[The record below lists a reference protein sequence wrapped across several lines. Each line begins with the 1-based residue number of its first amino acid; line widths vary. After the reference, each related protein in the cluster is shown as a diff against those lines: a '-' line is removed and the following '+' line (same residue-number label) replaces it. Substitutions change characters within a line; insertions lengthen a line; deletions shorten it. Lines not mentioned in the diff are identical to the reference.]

1 MKQSDLKKNEKNG
14 GMHIRWKLFISFF
27 FVSMMILLILWSCQV
42 LFISSFYQYVKTGEL
57 KRATNEVIANLDS
70 DDSEAIFNRI
80 ILQGDIN
87 VRIINTSDFQNV
99 YSGGDGVTSATH
111 DIGDFE
117 VLRLYD
123 LAKANGGEVSQ
134 YYTYDRENEDF
145 LRDIHVTFHKSES
158 VNSTQSGENSSEKTD
173 GNTDTETG
181 AARKEIG
188 VQFFTGRPGFFRN
201 ERYVDDFLYV
211 KLATLDD
218 GTELMVISDVQVTP
232 LDSTISILKGQLE
245 VTSVLALIFSLIV
258 SFIISRNISRP
269 IVKLNDAALELA
281 RGKFDTEFSGK
292 GYREIEELSDTL
304 NYTARELGKANEFQR
319 ELLANV
325 SHDLRT
331 PLTMIGGY
339 AEVMRDI
346 PGENTPENVQVIID
360 ETKRLTAFV
369 NNILDLSKLQSGF
382 ETLKYDAV
390 CITDML
396 ESIRT
401 RYFNLT
407 KNDGYTVEIQ
417 ADDDAYVRCDE
428 AKISQAFYNLM
439 DNAVNHTGEDKTV
452 VIRQIVTD
460 KKVRI
465 EISDSGEGI
474 APEELPY
481 IWDRYY
487 RAKKTAHKRAV
498 VGSGIGLSIVKAI
511 MESMGQEYGVSSC
524 ISYYT
529 ASKARSARAR
539 RFGWNLTA

>member
-1 MKQSDLKKNEKNG
+1 MKPNNETKTASG
-14 GMHIRWKLFISFF
+14 KSGMHIRWKIFFSLF
-27 FVSMMILLILWSCQV
+27 FVSMLILLVLWSCQV
-42 LFISSFYQYVKTGEL
+42 LFISSFYQYVKTSEL
-57 KRATNEVIANLDS
+57 KSATDEVIANLDS
-70 DDSEAIFNRI
+70 DDSEAIFERI

-87 VRIINTSDFQNV
+87 VRIVNTSNLKSI
-99 YSGGDGVTSATH
+99 YSGGDGRISATH

-145 LRDIHVTFHKSES
+145 LQGIHVTFRHTADSES
-158 VNSTQSGENSSEKTD
+158 KQNGNSSEETD

-181 AARKEIG
+181 ATRKEIG
-188 VQFFTGRPGFFRN
+188 VQFFSGRPGFFRN
-201 ERYVDDFLYV
+201 DRYVDDFLYA

-232 LDSTISILKGQLE
+232 LDSTIAILKGQLE
-245 VTSVLALIFSLIV
+245 VTSVLALAISLIV
-258 SFIISRNISRP
+258 SFVISRNISRP

-304 NYTARELGKANEFQR
+304 NYTAKELGKASAFQH

-369 NNILDLSKLQSGF
+369 NNILDLTKLQSGF
-382 ETLKYDAV
+382 ETLKCDTV
-390 CITDML
+390 CLTDML

-401 RYFNLT
+401 RYFKLT

-417 ADDDAYVRCDE
+417 ADADAYVVCDE

-439 DNAVNHTGEDKTV
+439 DNAVNHTGADKTV
-452 VIRQIVTD
+452 VIRQILTD

-465 EISDSGEGI
+465 EIADSGEGI

-487 RAKKTAHKRAV
+487 RAKQTAHKRAV
-498 VGSGIGLSIVKAI
+498 VGSGIGLSIVKSVF
-511 MESMGQEYGVSSC
+511 ELHKLLYGVESEVGKG
-524 ISYYT
+524 T
-529 ASKARSARAR
+529 TFWVEFDRVKV
-539 RFGWNLTA
+539 

>member
-1 MKQSDLKKNEKNG
+1 MKQNNKG
-14 GMHIRWKLFISFF
+14 GMRIRWKIFFSFF
-27 FVSMMILLILWSCQV
+27 FVSMFILVVLWTCQV
-42 LFISSFYQYVKTGEL
+42 LLISSFYQHFKTGEL
-57 KRATNEVIANLDS
+57 KEATREVIEHLDS
-70 DDSEAIFNRI
+70 DNSENIFDRI

-87 VRIINTSDFQNV
+87 VRIVNLADLQSV
-99 YSGGDGVTSATH
+99 YTGGDGVISATH

-117 VLRLYD
+117 ILRLYD
-123 LAKANGGEVSQ
+123 LAKVNGGEVSR
-134 YYTYDRENEDF
+134 YYTYDRQNDDFFQSFSNSPKKGSQSSGTFREDANKK
-145 LRDIHVTFHKSES
+145 DSES
-158 VNSTQSGENSSEKTD
+158 TSDPTHN
-173 GNTDTETG
+173 
-181 AARKEIG
+181 RKEIG
-188 VQFFTGRPGFFRN
+188 VQFFPGRPGFFHNDRF
-201 ERYVDDFLYV
+201 VDDFLYA
-211 KLATLDD
+211 KLATLAD

-232 LDSTISILKGQLE
+232 LDSTVAILKGQLE

-258 SFIISRNISRP
+258 SLFVSRNISRP
-269 IVKLNDAALELA
+269 IVRLNDAALELA

-292 GYREIEELSDTL
+292 GYREIEQLSDTL
-304 NYTARELGKANEFQR
+304 NYTARELGKADKFQR

-382 ETLKYDAV
+382 EQLKCDTV

-396 ESIRT
+396 ESIRD
-401 RYFNLT
+401 RYCSLT
-407 KNDGYTVEIQ
+407 KNDGYSIEIHTDTE
-417 ADDDAYVRCDE
+417 AFVRCDE
-428 AKISQAFYNLM
+428 QKLSQALHNLM

-452 VIRQIVTD
+452 VIRQTCSD

-474 APEELPY
+474 PTEELPY

-487 RAKKTAHKRAV
+487 RAKSTSHKRAV
-498 VGSGIGLSIVKAI
+498 LGSGIGLSIVKSVF
-511 MESMGQEYGVSSC
+511 ELHKLRYGVESELGKGTTFWVEFDR
-524 ISYYT
+524 I
-529 ASKARSARAR
+529 RV
-539 RFGWNLTA
+539 

>member
-1 MKQSDLKKNEKNG
+1 MKPNNETKTASG
-14 GMHIRWKLFISFF
+14 KRGMHIRWKIFFSFF
-27 FVSMMILLILWSCQV
+27 FVSMLILLVLWSCQV
-42 LFISSFYQYVKTGEL
+42 LFISSFYQYVKTSEL
-57 KRATNEVIANLDS
+57 KSATDEVIANLDS
-70 DDSEAIFNRI
+70 DDSEAIFERI

-87 VRIINTSDFQNV
+87 VRIVNTSNLKSI
-99 YSGGDGVTSATH
+99 YSGGDGRISATH

-145 LRDIHVTFHKSES
+145 LQGIHVTFRHTADSES
-158 VNSTQSGENSSEKTD
+158 KQNGNSSEDTN

-181 AARKEIG
+181 ATRKEIG
-188 VQFFTGRPGFFRN
+188 VQFFSGRPGFFRN
-201 ERYVDDFLYV
+201 DRYVDDFLYA

-232 LDSTISILKGQLE
+232 LDSTIAILKGQLE
-245 VTSVLALIFSLIV
+245 VTSVLALAISLIV
-258 SFIISRNISRP
+258 SFVISRNISRP

-304 NYTARELGKANEFQR
+304 NYTAKELGKASAFQH

-369 NNILDLSKLQSGF
+369 NSILDLTKLQSGF
-382 ETLKYDAV
+382 ETLKCDTV
-390 CITDML
+390 CLTEML

-401 RYFNLT
+401 RYFKLT

-417 ADDDAYVRCDE
+417 ADDDAYVVCDE

-439 DNAVNHTGEDKTV
+439 DNAVNHTGADKTV
-452 VIRQIVTD
+452 VIRQILTD

-465 EISDSGEGI
+465 EIADSGEGI
-474 APEELPY
+474 APEELPH

-487 RAKKTAHKRAV
+487 RAKQTAHKRAV
-498 VGSGIGLSIVKAI
+498 VGSGIGLSIVKSVF
-511 MESMGQEYGVSSC
+511 ELHKLLYGVESEVGKG
-524 ISYYT
+524 T
-529 ASKARSARAR
+529 TFWVEFDRVKV
-539 RFGWNLTA
+539 

>member
-1 MKQSDLKKNEKNG
+1 MKPNNETKTTSGKG
-14 GMHIRWKLFISFF
+14 GMHIRWKIFFSLF
-27 FVSMMILLILWSCQV
+27 FVSMLILLVLWSCQV
-42 LFISSFYQYVKTGEL
+42 LFISSFYQYVKTSEL
-57 KRATNEVIANLDS
+57 KSATDEVIANLDS
-70 DDSEAIFNRI
+70 DDSEAIFERI

-87 VRIINTSDFQNV
+87 VRIINTANLKSI
-99 YSGGDGVTSATH
+99 YSGGDGRISATH

-134 YYTYDRENEDF
+134 YYTYDRENDDF
-145 LRDIHVTFHKSES
+145 LQGIHVAFQHKPDSES
-158 VNSTQSGENSSEKTD
+158 TQNDTSSEETD
-173 GNTDTETG
+173 GNIDTETG
-181 AARKEIG
+181 VTRKEIG
-188 VQFFTGRPGFFRN
+188 VQFFSGRPGFFRN
-201 ERYVDDFLYV
+201 DRYVDDFLYA

-232 LDSTISILKGQLE
+232 LDSTIAILKGQLE
-245 VTSVLALIFSLIV
+245 VTSVLALAISLIV
-258 SFIISRNISRP
+258 SFVISRNISRP

-304 NYTARELGKANEFQR
+304 NYTAKELGKASAFQH

-346 PGENTPENVQVIID
+346 PGENTPANVQVIID

-369 NNILDLSKLQSGF
+369 NNILDLTKLQSGF
-382 ETLKYDAV
+382 ETLKCDTV
-390 CITDML
+390 CLTDML

-417 ADDDAYVRCDE
+417 ADADAYVVCDE

-439 DNAVNHTGEDKTV
+439 DNAVNHTGADKTV
-452 VIRQIVTD
+452 VIRQILTD

-465 EISDSGEGI
+465 EIADSGEGI

-481 IWDRYY
+481 IWERYY
-487 RAKKTAHKRAV
+487 RAKQTAHKRAV
-498 VGSGIGLSIVKAI
+498 VGSGIGLSIVKSVF
-511 MESMGQEYGVSSC
+511 ELHKLLYGVESEVGKG
-524 ISYYT
+524 T
-529 ASKARSARAR
+529 TFWVEFDRVKV
-539 RFGWNLTA
+539 

>member
-1 MKQSDLKKNEKNG
+1 MKPNNETKTASG
-14 GMHIRWKLFISFF
+14 KSGMHIRWKIFFSLF
-27 FVSMMILLILWSCQV
+27 FVSMLILLVLWSCQV
-42 LFISSFYQYVKTGEL
+42 LFISSFYQYVKTSEL
-57 KRATNEVIANLDS
+57 KSATDEVIANLDS
-70 DDSEAIFNRI
+70 DDSEAIFERI

-87 VRIINTSDFQNV
+87 VRIVNTSNLKSI
-99 YSGGDGVTSATH
+99 YSGGDGRISVTH

-145 LRDIHVTFHKSES
+145 LQGIHVTFRHTADSES
-158 VNSTQSGENSSEKTD
+158 KQNGNSSEDTN

-181 AARKEIG
+181 ATRKEIG
-188 VQFFTGRPGFFRN
+188 VQFFSGRPGFFRN
-201 ERYVDDFLYV
+201 DRYVDDFLYA

-232 LDSTISILKGQLE
+232 LDSTIAILKGQLE
-245 VTSVLALIFSLIV
+245 VTSVLALAISLIV
-258 SFIISRNISRP
+258 SFVISRNISRP

-304 NYTARELGKANEFQR
+304 NYTAKELGKASAFQH

-369 NNILDLSKLQSGF
+369 NNILDLTKLQSGF
-382 ETLKYDAV
+382 ETLKCDTV
-390 CITDML
+390 CLTDML

-417 ADDDAYVRCDE
+417 ADADAYVVCDE

-439 DNAVNHTGEDKTV
+439 DNAVNHTGTDKTV
-452 VIRQIVTD
+452 VIRQILTD

-465 EISDSGEGI
+465 EIADSGEGI

-481 IWDRYY
+481 IWERYY
-487 RAKKTAHKRAV
+487 RAKQTAHKRAV
-498 VGSGIGLSIVKAI
+498 VGSGIGLSIVKSVF
-511 MESMGQEYGVSSC
+511 ELHKLLYGVESEVGKG
-524 ISYYT
+524 T
-529 ASKARSARAR
+529 TFWVEFDRVKV
-539 RFGWNLTA
+539 

>member
-57 KRATNEVIANLDS
+57 KNATNEVIANLDS

-173 GNTDTETG
+173 GNTDTDTG
-181 AARKEIG
+181 ATRKEIG

-201 ERYVDDFLYV
+201 ERYVDDFLYA

-498 VGSGIGLSIVKAI
+498 VGSGIGLSIVKSI
-511 MESMGQEYGVSSC
+511 FELHKLLYGVESE
-524 ISYYT
+524 IGKGT
-529 ASKARSARAR
+529 TFWVEFDRVKA
-539 RFGWNLTA
+539 

>member
-57 KRATNEVIANLDS
+57 KSATNEVIANLDS

-201 ERYVDDFLYV
+201 ERYVDDFLYA

-498 VGSGIGLSIVKAI
+498 VGSGIGLSIVKSI
-511 MESMGQEYGVSSC
+511 FELHKLLYGVESE
-524 ISYYT
+524 IGKGT
-529 ASKARSARAR
+529 TFWVEFDRVKV
-539 RFGWNLTA
+539 

>member
-1 MKQSDLKKNEKNG
+1 MKPNNETKTASG
-14 GMHIRWKLFISFF
+14 KSGMHIRWKIFFSLF
-27 FVSMMILLILWSCQV
+27 FVSMLILLVLWSCQV
-42 LFISSFYQYVKTGEL
+42 LFISSFYQYVKTSEL
-57 KRATNEVIANLDS
+57 KSATDEVIANLDS
-70 DDSEAIFNRI
+70 DDSEAIFERI

-87 VRIINTSDFQNV
+87 VRIVNTSNLKSI
-99 YSGGDGVTSATH
+99 YSGGDGRISATH

-134 YYTYDRENEDF
+134 YYTFDRENEDF
-145 LRDIHVTFHKSES
+145 LQGIHVTFRHTADSES
-158 VNSTQSGENSSEKTD
+158 KQNGNSSEETD

-181 AARKEIG
+181 VTRKEIG
-188 VQFFTGRPGFFRN
+188 VQFFSGRPGFFRN
-201 ERYVDDFLYV
+201 DRYVDDFLYA

-232 LDSTISILKGQLE
+232 LDSTIAILKGQLE
-245 VTSVLALIFSLIV
+245 VTSVLALAISLIV
-258 SFIISRNISRP
+258 SFVISRNISRP

-304 NYTARELGKANEFQR
+304 NYTAKELGKASAFQH

-369 NNILDLSKLQSGF
+369 NNILDLTKLQSGF
-382 ETLKYDAV
+382 ETLKCDTV
-390 CITDML
+390 CLTDML

-417 ADDDAYVRCDE
+417 ADDDAYVVCDE

-439 DNAVNHTGEDKTV
+439 DNAVNHTGTDKTV
-452 VIRQIVTD
+452 VIRQILTD

-465 EISDSGEGI
+465 EIADSGEGI

-481 IWDRYY
+481 IWERYY
-487 RAKKTAHKRAV
+487 RAKQTAHKRAV
-498 VGSGIGLSIVKAI
+498 VGSGIGLSIVKSVF
-511 MESMGQEYGVSSC
+511 ELHKLLYGVESEVGKG
-524 ISYYT
+524 T
-529 ASKARSARAR
+529 TFWVEFDRVKV
-539 RFGWNLTA
+539 